1 MGFFKKGEREE
12 PEQNEYEKLLRR
24 VNTLEVRLSRLLKM
38 EDKLGPL
45 LTLKDRFETKRMQEP
60 NENKQKIRLMED
72 QINKQNAEIDRM
84 KQIIHSFIKENN
96 QIAMEDQIKKQ
107 NAEIDRMKRIIHSLM
122 EEKNQRSDVMESESS
137 SQIDSQMADLY
148 KKYTML
154 ETSLTLVNQMQIS
167 IIHSLE
173 ATQEEIAVI
182 QKGVDSETQ
191 SKAQFVTKD
200 IYIDKFFLEKY
211 ELNNN
216 IGTVGIK
223 DLGGALNIGAT
234 YGSVPLPGNTASS
247 SLGDQEEENEALKE
261 EEVESSAVEIP
272 IDDTSESDS

>member
-1 MGFFKKGEREE
+1 MGIFKKGTEE
-12 PEQNEYEKLLRR
+12 PEKDEYEKIVRR
-24 VNTLEVRLSRLLKM
+24 VNTLEVHLSRLLKM
-38 EDKLGPL
+38 EEKLGPL

-60 NENKQKIRLMED
+60 NENQQKIRLMEN

-84 KQIIHSFIKENN
+84 KQIIHSFIEEKN
-96 QIAMEDQIKKQ
+96 QISLEEQVKKQ
-107 NAEIDRMKRIIHSLM
+107 TAEIERMKRSIRSVM
-122 EEKNQRSDVMESESS
+122 EEKNQRSDVFESESS
-137 SQIDSQMADLY
+137 SQTDSQMADLF

-154 ETSLTLVNQMQIS
+154 ETSLTLVNQMQID
-167 IIHSLE
+167 ILRRLE
-173 ATQEEIAVI
+173 ATQEEIAAI
-182 QKGVDSETQ
+182 HKGFDSQTQ

-247 SLGDQEEENEALKE
+247 TEDLEEENENLKE
-261 EEVESSAVEIP
+261 EEFESSAVQIP
-272 IDDTSESDS
+272 IDDTSESD

>member
-1 MGFFKKGEREE
+1 MGIFKKGTEE
-12 PEQNEYEKLLRR
+12 PEKDEYEKIVRR
-24 VNTLEVRLSRLLKM
+24 VNTLEVHLSRLLKM
-38 EDKLGPL
+38 EEKLGPL
-45 LTLKDRFETKRMQEP
+45 LTLKDRFETKRMKEP
-60 NENKQKIRLMED
+60 NENQKIRLMEN

-84 KQIIHSFIKENN
+84 KQIIHSFIEEKN
-96 QIAMEDQIKKQ
+96 QTVMEEQIKKQ
-107 NAEIDRMKRIIHSLM
+107 TAEIDRMKRIIHSVM
-122 EEKNQRSDVMESESS
+122 EEKNQRSDVLESESS
-137 SQIDSQMADLY
+137 SQLDSQMGDLF

-154 ETSLTLVNQMQIS
+154 ETSLTLVNQMQIN
-167 IIHSLE
+167 ILHRLE
-173 ATQEEIAVI
+173 ATQEEIAAI
-182 QKGVDSETQ
+182 HKGVDSQTQ

-247 SLGDQEEENEALKE
+247 SEDLEEENEDLKE
-261 EEVESSAVEIP
+261 EEFESSAVEIP
-272 IDDTSESDS
+272 IDGTSESD